1 MIDPIRVSKYS
12 NRILDLIDNSN
23 DYTRSDLQG
32 LVDVVV
38 INIIA
43 EVEAETK

>member
-12 NRILDLIDNSN
+12 NRILDLIDNSD

-32 LVDVVV
+32 IVDAVV

-43 EVEAETK
+43 EV

>member
-43 EVEAETK
+43 EVEAEKK